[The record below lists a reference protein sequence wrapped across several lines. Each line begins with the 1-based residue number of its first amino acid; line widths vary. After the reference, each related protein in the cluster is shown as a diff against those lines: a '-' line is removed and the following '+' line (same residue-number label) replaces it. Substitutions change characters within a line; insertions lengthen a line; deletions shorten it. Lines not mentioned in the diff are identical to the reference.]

1 MQVVTL
7 EIAQSISFSGLNY
20 QFEPPKESV
29 YQLDYPWLDLENMQS
44 EGILQLFSKTF
55 TLSETKF
62 LETFHAKRSI
72 DHAFKYKMMRDCSDE
87 KLLQKHWNHFVWGK

>member
-44 EGILQLFSKTF
+44 EGILQLENFHFIRDKIFGDVSRQ
-55 TLSETKF
+55 TK
-62 LETFHAKRSI
+62 HRS
-72 DHAFKYKMMRDCSDE
+72 C
-87 KLLQKHWNHFVWGK
+87 LQI